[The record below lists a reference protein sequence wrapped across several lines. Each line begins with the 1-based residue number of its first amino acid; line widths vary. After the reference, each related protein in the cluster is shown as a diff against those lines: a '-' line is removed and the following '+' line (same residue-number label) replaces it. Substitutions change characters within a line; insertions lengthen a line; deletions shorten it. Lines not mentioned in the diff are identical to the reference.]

1 MPSTADLPL
10 HTGHVPQW
18 MLRIMEKLAGAIVEY
33 MVEVRGPS
41 SVIAMLSD
49 PLWFQAFNNV
59 IGMDWDSSGSTTV
72 VGGVLKTITWRN
84 PHLGL
89 LVLGGKGA
97 RMREVPREAERAAD
111 LLGLDPERL
120 KAASKLAARVDSSL
134 LQDGYDL
141 YIHLMAVSEDG
152 EYVVV
157 QQGMNTSIGMARRY
171 HVARYEVEEPHS
183 GVAGTPSGAILNVTD
198 RDSREA
204 RKLFL
209 DIVGEGPRRVLRLL
223 EEANRVARGS
233 PTILD
238 YIEAG
243 SPMVKRPARPY
254 YKPVIPSRNLIRSIE
269 RLASSQPSSEVELAL
284 APGLG
289 PKVVRALA
297 LIADIIY
304 GVPTSTRDPTTHP
317 LDPFL
322 YAYAIGGKDG
332 IPYKFDAKTA
342 MEAYR
347 FLEEALE
354 QARIGEK
361 AKARALE
368 RLRMLARRTL
378 DI

>member
-18 MLRIMEKLAGAIVEY
+18 MLRIMEKLARAIVEY

-97 RMREVPREAERAAD
+97 RMRDVPREAERAAD

-141 YIHLMAVSEDG
+141 YIHLMAISEDG

-171 HVARYEVEEPHS
+171 HVARYEV
-183 GVAGTPSGAILNVTD
+183 
-198 RDSREA
+198 
-204 RKLFL
+204 
-209 DIVGEGPRRVLRLL
+209 
-223 EEANRVARGS
+223 
-233 PTILD
+233 
-238 YIEAG
+238 
-243 SPMVKRPARPY
+243 
-254 YKPVIPSRNLIRSIE
+254 
-269 RLASSQPSSEVELAL
+269 
-284 APGLG
+284 
-289 PKVVRALA
+289 
-297 LIADIIY
+297 
-304 GVPTSTRDPTTHP
+304 
-317 LDPFL
+317 
-322 YAYAIGGKDG
+322 
-332 IPYKFDAKTA
+332 
-342 MEAYR
+342 
-347 FLEEALE
+347 
-354 QARIGEK
+354 
-361 AKARALE
+361 
-368 RLRMLARRTL
+368 
-378 DI
+378 

>member
-1 MPSTADLPL
+1 MTSIADLPL
-10 HTGHVPQW
+10 HTGHVPRW
-18 MLRIMEKLAGAIVEY
+18 MLRIMEKLAGAIIEY
-33 MVEVRGPS
+33 MVEARGPS

-72 VGGVLKTITWRN
+72 VGGVLRTITWRK
-84 PHLGL
+84 PHLGI

-97 RMREVPREAERAAD
+97 RMREVPREAEKAAE
-111 LLGLDPERL
+111 LFGLDPGRL
-120 KAASKLAARVDSSL
+120 KVASKLAARVDSSL

-141 YIHLMAVSEDG
+141 YIHLMAVSENG

-183 GVAGTPSGAILNVTD
+183 GVAGTPGGTVLNMTD
-198 RDSREA
+198 RGSRGA
-204 RKLFL
+204 RRVFL
-209 DIVGEGPRRVLRLL
+209 DIIGEGPRRMLKLL
-223 EEANRVARGS
+223 EEANRLARGS

-238 YIEAG
+238 YIGAG
-243 SPMVKRPARPY
+243 SSRRETTIRPY
-254 YKPVIPSRNLIRSIE
+254 YKPVIPSRSLIRSIE
-269 RLASSQPSSEVELAL
+269 LLARSQPSSEVELAL
-284 APGLG
+284 SPGLG

-304 GVPTSTRDPTTHP
+304 GVPASTRDPTTHP

-332 IPYKFDAKTA
+332 VPYKFDAKTA

-347 FLEEALE
+347 FLEEALD
-354 QARIGEK
+354 QARIGER